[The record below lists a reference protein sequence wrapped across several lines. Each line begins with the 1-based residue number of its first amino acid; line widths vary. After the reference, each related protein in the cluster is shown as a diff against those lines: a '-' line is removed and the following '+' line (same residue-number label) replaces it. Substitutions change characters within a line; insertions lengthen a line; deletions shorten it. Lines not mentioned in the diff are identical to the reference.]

1 MTESPKPL
9 GMSDFFALEAGE
21 YLERLDGMLAKGD
34 SPSAAEIVRLARA
47 LRGSALMANQPAIA
61 RAAAGLEVVARA
73 VREGRRAWDPQTQQL
88 ALRAVDDLKIFVR
101 RVGSWTDA
109 DTAKAEA
116 LAVELEQ
123 VAGRPSAQ
131 IRAVEALGLDAGAR
145 AFVAREG
152 AAIAGALE
160 RAAQAVRA
168 NPRAHDPLQ
177 HVMRAL
183 QPLRGLA
190 ALTDLPP
197 LPDLLEGIERAIGE
211 LARSGLEPPTNLGEL
226 FQVAGSAIA
235 RAAREVA
242 ERGRPDPEGPDF
254 RQFAGFLVKLMESEP
269 DAVSIG
275 SLYYSDS
282 GPHIVSRGVP
292 AARPSTLGKLELVS
306 HGEHLR
312 QAADSLERAPSA
324 TQRELRAHTLGTTF
338 RALANAGGGVLADR
352 VAQFAIAGREAV
364 ASGIA
369 VSSAAAFAAELRR
382 AGDLLV
388 RSGTGDEEA
397 LATELDAL
405 TAALRAIQPGAAP
418 APAPPRAPAAPAP
431 APRPTPASRPTPPPA
446 AAPVVPGVK
455 AAPAPRA
462 EPALPETP
470 DLVGSWAAYQ
480 RLLERGIGSASL
492 AELIAGV
499 QSAPAAPSPARWAWI
514 LGLAV
519 TVAFLAWAVR
529 GTQWSEVLAG
539 LSAVDPLLLVLTVAL
554 ATLTFPIRLIRWR
567 VILRDERERP
577 LPWLPLWHAVAIG
590 FMANNL
596 LPARAGEFA
605 RAYVGSR
612 QLPVRFT
619 TALGSIGVERVFDA
633 LVMLGLMALAI
644 ASPSFPA
651 HSTLLDTPLSR
662 LAGRAALLFG
672 AMFVVALVVVLRP
685 APWLALFERVT
696 RTVLPA
702 RLAARVAGMAEGL
715 VAGLTVL
722 KRPGRFGA
730 MLFWS
735 LVLWVTN
742 AASFA
747 VCFRAFGLQVPIEG
761 SLLLQGILGFAVA
774 VPASAGFFGVFE
786 KATQLTLQLY
796 SISPSLAL
804 AYAVA
809 YHVSTFLP
817 ITLLGLRSLASVHLH
832 LGDLGRARTAD
843 QLGDARP

>member
-34 SPSAAEIVRLARA
+34 SPSADEIVRLARA

-61 RAAAGLEVVARA
+61 RAAAGLEVLARA

-101 RVGSWTDA
+101 RAGSWTDA

-123 VAGRPSAQ
+123 VAGRPSAP

-160 RAAQAVRA
+160 RAAQALRA

-197 LPDLLEGIERAIGE
+197 LSDLLEGIERAIGE
-211 LARSGLEPPTNLGEL
+211 LSRSGLEPPTTVVEL

-254 RQFAGFLVKLMESEP
+254 RQFAGLLVRFMESEP

-352 VAQFAIAGREAV
+352 VAQFAIAGREMV

-382 AGDLLV
+382 AGDLLA

-418 APAPPRAPAAPAP
+418 APAPKPAPAAPAP
-431 APRPTPASRPTPPPA
+431 APRHAPASRPTSPPT
-446 AAPVVPGVK
+446 AAPVVPGTK
-455 AAPAPRA
+455 AAPPPRA
-462 EPALPETP
+462 EPAMAETP

-480 RLLERGIGSASL
+480 RLSEGGIDSASL

-499 QSAPAAPSPARWAWI
+499 QSAPAAPAPGSPVPAPA
-514 LGLAV
+514 
-519 TVAFLAWAVR
+519 
-529 GTQWSEVLAG
+529 
-539 LSAVDPLLLVLTVAL
+539 AVDVRALLYRGDRALQRANELRAAAKRASGDELRALVDEVCDLVAL
-554 ATLTFPIRLIRWR
+554 ALEP
-567 VILRDERERP
+567 
-577 LPWLPLWHAVAIG
+577 
-590 FMANNL
+590 
-596 LPARAGEFA
+596 
-605 RAYVGSR
+605 
-612 QLPVRFT
+612 
-619 TALGSIGVERVFDA
+619 
-633 LVMLGLMALAI
+633 
-644 ASPSFPA
+644 SP
-651 HSTLLDTPLSR
+651 
-662 LAGRAALLFG
+662 
-672 AMFVVALVVVLRP
+672 
-685 APWLALFERVT
+685 
-696 RTVLPA
+696 
-702 RLAARVAGMAEGL
+702 
-715 VAGLTVL
+715 
-722 KRPGRFGA
+722 
-730 MLFWS
+730 
-735 LVLWVTN
+735 
-742 AASFA
+742 
-747 VCFRAFGLQVPIEG
+747 
-761 SLLLQGILGFAVA
+761 
-774 VPASAGFFGVFE
+774 
-786 KATQLTLQLY
+786 
-796 SISPSLAL
+796 
-804 AYAVA
+804 
-809 YHVSTFLP
+809 
-817 ITLLGLRSLASVHLH
+817 
-832 LGDLGRARTAD
+832 
-843 QLGDARP
+843 

>member
-21 YLERLDGMLAKGD
+21 YLERLDGMLAQGD
-34 SPSAAEIVRLARA
+34 SPSADEIVRLARA

-61 RAAAGLEVVARA
+61 RAAAGLEVLARA

-101 RVGSWTDA
+101 RAGSWTDA

-160 RAAQAVRA
+160 RAAQALRA
-168 NPRAHDPLQ
+168 NTRAHDPLP

-211 LARSGLEPPTNLGEL
+211 LSRSGLEPPTNLGEL
-226 FQVAGSAIA
+226 FHVAGSAIA

-254 RQFAGFLVKLMESEP
+254 RQFAGLLVKLMESEP

-418 APAPPRAPAAPAP
+418 APAPRPA
-431 APRPTPASRPTPPPA
+431 PASRPTPPPT
-446 AAPVVPGVK
+446 AAPVVPGVT
-455 AAPAPRA
+455 AAPAPRH
-462 EPALPETP
+462 EPAMPETP
-470 DLVGSWAAYQ
+470 DLVRSWAAYQ
-480 RLLERGIGSASL
+480 RLSEAGIGSASL

-499 QSAPAAPSPARWAWI
+499 ESAPAAPTPGSP
-514 LGLAV
+514 LAAAAAPA
-519 TVAFLAWAVR
+519 TVDVR
-529 GTQWSEVLAG
+529 ALLYRGDRALQRAQELRAAAKRASGDELRALVDEVCDL
-539 LSAVDPLLLVLTVAL
+539 VAL
-554 ATLTFPIRLIRWR
+554 ALEP
-567 VILRDERERP
+567 
-577 LPWLPLWHAVAIG
+577 
-590 FMANNL
+590 
-596 LPARAGEFA
+596 
-605 RAYVGSR
+605 
-612 QLPVRFT
+612 
-619 TALGSIGVERVFDA
+619 
-633 LVMLGLMALAI
+633 
-644 ASPSFPA
+644 SP
-651 HSTLLDTPLSR
+651 
-662 LAGRAALLFG
+662 
-672 AMFVVALVVVLRP
+672 
-685 APWLALFERVT
+685 
-696 RTVLPA
+696 
-702 RLAARVAGMAEGL
+702 
-715 VAGLTVL
+715 
-722 KRPGRFGA
+722 
-730 MLFWS
+730 
-735 LVLWVTN
+735 
-742 AASFA
+742 
-747 VCFRAFGLQVPIEG
+747 
-761 SLLLQGILGFAVA
+761 
-774 VPASAGFFGVFE
+774 
-786 KATQLTLQLY
+786 
-796 SISPSLAL
+796 
-804 AYAVA
+804 
-809 YHVSTFLP
+809 
-817 ITLLGLRSLASVHLH
+817 
-832 LGDLGRARTAD
+832 
-843 QLGDARP
+843 

>member
-1 MTESPKPL
+1 
-9 GMSDFFALEAGE
+9 MSDFFALEAGE

-34 SPSAAEIVRLARA
+34 SPSADEIVRLARA

-61 RAAAGLEVVARA
+61 RAAAGLEVLARA

-101 RVGSWTDA
+101 RAGSWTDA

-160 RAAQAVRA
+160 RAAQALRA

-211 LARSGLEPPTNLGEL
+211 LSRSGLEPPTNLGEL

-254 RQFAGFLVKLMESEP
+254 RQFAGLLVKFMESEP

-352 VAQFAIAGREAV
+352 VSQFAIAGREAV

-405 TAALRAIQPGAAP
+405 TAALRAIRPGAAP
-418 APAPPRAPAAPAP
+418 APAPRPA
-431 APRPTPASRPTPPPA
+431 PASRPTPPRA

-455 AAPAPRA
+455 AAPAPRV
-462 EPALPETP
+462 EPAMPETP

-480 RLLERGIGSASL
+480 RLSEGGIGSASL

-499 QSAPAAPSPARWAWI
+499 QSAPAAPAPGSP
-514 LGLAV
+514 
-519 TVAFLAWAVR
+519 VAAA
-529 GTQWSEVLAG
+529 AAPA
-539 LSAVDPLLLVLTVAL
+539 AVDVRALLYRGDRALQRANELRAAAKRASGDELRALVDEVCDLVAL
-554 ATLTFPIRLIRWR
+554 ALEP
-567 VILRDERERP
+567 
-577 LPWLPLWHAVAIG
+577 
-590 FMANNL
+590 
-596 LPARAGEFA
+596 
-605 RAYVGSR
+605 
-612 QLPVRFT
+612 
-619 TALGSIGVERVFDA
+619 
-633 LVMLGLMALAI
+633 
-644 ASPSFPA
+644 SP
-651 HSTLLDTPLSR
+651 
-662 LAGRAALLFG
+662 
-672 AMFVVALVVVLRP
+672 
-685 APWLALFERVT
+685 
-696 RTVLPA
+696 
-702 RLAARVAGMAEGL
+702 
-715 VAGLTVL
+715 
-722 KRPGRFGA
+722 
-730 MLFWS
+730 
-735 LVLWVTN
+735 
-742 AASFA
+742 
-747 VCFRAFGLQVPIEG
+747 
-761 SLLLQGILGFAVA
+761 
-774 VPASAGFFGVFE
+774 
-786 KATQLTLQLY
+786 
-796 SISPSLAL
+796 
-804 AYAVA
+804 
-809 YHVSTFLP
+809 
-817 ITLLGLRSLASVHLH
+817 
-832 LGDLGRARTAD
+832 
-843 QLGDARP
+843 

>member
-1 MTESPKPL
+1 MTESQKPL

-21 YLERLDGMLAKGD
+21 YLERLDGLLAKGS
-34 SPSAAEIVRLARA
+34 SPSADEIVRLARA
-47 LRGSALMANQPAIA
+47 LRGSALMASQPAIA
-61 RAAAGLEVVARA
+61 RTAAGLEALARS
-73 VREGRRAWDPQTQQL
+73 VREGRRSWDAATKQV
-88 ALRAVDDLKIFVR
+88 AIRAVDDLKIFVR
-101 RVGSWTDA
+101 RAASWTEA

-116 LAVELEQ
+116 LAAQLEQ
-123 VAGRPSAQ
+123 FAGRPSAQ
-131 IRAVEALGLDAGAR
+131 VRAAEAMGLDTGAR

-152 AAIAGALE
+152 AAIASALD
-160 RAAQAVRA
+160 RAAQTLRN
-168 NPRAHDPLQ
+168 NPLAHDPLQ

-211 LARSGLEPPTNLGEL
+211 LSRSGLEPPTNLGEL
-226 FQVAGSAIA
+226 FQVAGIAIA

-254 RQFAGFLVKLMESEP
+254 RQFAGLLVKFMESEP

-418 APAPPRAPAAPAP
+418 APALAPAAPAP
-431 APRPTPASRPTPPPA
+431 APRPAPASRPTPPRA

-455 AAPAPRA
+455 SAPAPRA
-462 EPALPETP
+462 EPAMPETP

-480 RLLERGIGSASL
+480 RLLEGGIGSASL

-499 QSAPAAPSPARWAWI
+499 QSAPAAPAPGSP
-514 LGLAV
+514 
-519 TVAFLAWAVR
+519 VAAPA
-529 GTQWSEVLAG
+529 AP
-539 LSAVDPLLLVLTVAL
+539 AVDVRALLYRGDRALQRAKELREAAKRVSGDELRALVDEVCDLVAL
-554 ATLTFPIRLIRWR
+554 AL
-567 VILRDERERP
+567 
-577 LPWLPLWHAVAIG
+577 
-590 FMANNL
+590 
-596 LPARAGEFA
+596 
-605 RAYVGSR
+605 
-612 QLPVRFT
+612 
-619 TALGSIGVERVFDA
+619 
-633 LVMLGLMALAI
+633 
-644 ASPSFPA
+644 
-651 HSTLLDTPLSR
+651 
-662 LAGRAALLFG
+662 
-672 AMFVVALVVVLRP
+672 
-685 APWLALFERVT
+685 
-696 RTVLPA
+696 
-702 RLAARVAGMAEGL
+702 
-715 VAGLTVL
+715 
-722 KRPGRFGA
+722 
-730 MLFWS
+730 
-735 LVLWVTN
+735 
-742 AASFA
+742 
-747 VCFRAFGLQVPIEG
+747 
-761 SLLLQGILGFAVA
+761 
-774 VPASAGFFGVFE
+774 
-786 KATQLTLQLY
+786 
-796 SISPSLAL
+796 
-804 AYAVA
+804 
-809 YHVSTFLP
+809 
-817 ITLLGLRSLASVHLH
+817 
-832 LGDLGRARTAD
+832 
-843 QLGDARP
+843 